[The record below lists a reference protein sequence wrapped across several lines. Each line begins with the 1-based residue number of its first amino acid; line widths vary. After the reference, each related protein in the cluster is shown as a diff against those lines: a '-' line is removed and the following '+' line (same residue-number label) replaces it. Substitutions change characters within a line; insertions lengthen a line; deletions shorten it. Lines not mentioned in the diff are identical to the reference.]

1 MLRFGFLAVTFATSL
16 ILQAGQG
23 TAWARGGDEDEGEI
37 GTASTSSTSSTA
49 SVASKTGASHHGK
62 VRAKKKSKN
71 VSGRVVAESEL
82 RKEPLPRPSGNLK
95 IASVNFADEPVD
107 VNIYNE
113 DGSYNIEALHKVDH
127 MLRCKR
133 TNDEKPIEPRLV
145 AILSHIYDHFGKPLE
160 IVSGYRNQQKE
171 TSFHFKGSASDIR
184 ISGVA
189 PKKIVTF
196 ANSLDTGGMGIGIY
210 PKSQFVHV
218 DVRPLPSFRWIDNS
232 RANPNAREKQPPR
245 TWRGKKL
252 SS

>member
-1 MLRFGFLAVTFATSL
+1 MKRFGFLAVSL
-16 ILQAGQG
+16 AAILAVPSARG
-23 TAWARGGDEDEGEI
+23 TAWARGGDDDEAEAGAV
-37 GTASTSSTSSTA
+37 TAPSA
-49 SVASKTGASHHGK
+49 SGATVGKPAKARSKKRGK
-62 VRAKKKSKN
+62 GKLV
-71 VSGRVVAESEL
+71 VGRVVPESEL
-82 RKEPLPRPSGNLK
+82 RKEALPRPSGNLK
-95 IASVNFADEPVD
+95 LVSVNFGDEPVD

-145 AILSHIYDHFGKPLE
+145 AILSHIYDHFGGKPLE
-160 IVSGYRNQQKE
+160 VVSGYRNQQKE
-171 TSFHFKGSASDIR
+171 TSFHYKGAASDIR

-210 PKSQFVHV
+210 PKSLFVHV
-218 DVRPLPSFRWIDNS
+218 DVRPLPSYRWIDNS
-232 RANPNAREKQPPR
+232 RANPDAREKQPPR

-252 SS
+252 RS